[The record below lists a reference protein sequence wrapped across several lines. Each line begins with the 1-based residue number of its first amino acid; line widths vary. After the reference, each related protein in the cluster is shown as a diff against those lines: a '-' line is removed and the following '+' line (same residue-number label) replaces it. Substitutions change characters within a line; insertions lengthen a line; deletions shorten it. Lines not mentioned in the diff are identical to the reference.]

1 MDQGTIF
8 DLLSNHRRRYV
19 IHYCKR
25 EDRPVEL
32 GELAEH
38 VAAWELDKEVA
49 ELTSAERKRIYTSLQ
64 QTHLPTLDREGMVRF
79 DDRTIELTENAAD
92 LEIYLDIV
100 PGDSV
105 PWGLYYLGLSAIATV
120 VMGGLWLEL
129 VPTETVSALGWSTLV
144 VALFVGSALV
154 HVVQNR
160 RMRLG
165 DVERPP

>member
-1 MDQGTIF
+1 MF

-19 IHYCKR
+19 IHYCKQ
-25 EDRPVEL
+25 EERPVEL
-32 GELAEH
+32 GELAEQ
-38 VAAWELDKEVA
+38 VAAWELDTEIEA
-49 ELTSAERKRIYTSLQ
+49 LTSAERKRIYTSLQ
-64 QTHLPTLDREGMVRF
+64 QTHLPTLERAGMVRF
-79 DDRTIELTENAAD
+79 DDRTIELTEEAST

-105 PWGLYYLGLSAIATV
+105 PWGLYYSGLSAIATV
-120 VMGGLWLEL
+120 VMAGLWLGL
-129 VPTETVSALGWSTLV
+129 LPTETVSALGWSTLV
-144 VALFVGSALV
+144 VALFVGSAAV